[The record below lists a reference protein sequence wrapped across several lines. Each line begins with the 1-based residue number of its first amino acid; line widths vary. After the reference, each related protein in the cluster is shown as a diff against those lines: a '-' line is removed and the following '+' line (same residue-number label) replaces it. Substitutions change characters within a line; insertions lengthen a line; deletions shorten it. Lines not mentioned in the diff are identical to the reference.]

1 MIRFENVSKTY
12 QNDTIVLDSLSL
24 SIDKGEF
31 FVLIGPSGCGKTTT
45 LKLINQLI
53 IPSSGEIYINEK
65 AINVY
70 DIHELRWNIGYVLQ
84 QVALFPHLTIEENI
98 AVVPRLLGWKKEKI
112 RARVDELLAMVNL
125 EPNEYR
131 DRKPSELSGGQ
142 GQRVGVLRALAA
154 NPEILLMDEPFSA
167 LDPISRQHLQEDLLN
182 IQRTIQKTIVFVTHD
197 MDEARK
203 LGDRIAIMDKGKVVQ
218 CGTAAEL
225 QTNGTDKFVQQF
237 FSKES
242 ILQLCAEQMME
253 ALAES
258 CAVDQTAK
266 VVDHLQTYEELVH
279 LLTNEQVVYVEKEGE
294 IIGQVTAQ
302 TMMKNTS
309 QELKGKRYE

>member
-1 MIRFENVSKTY
+1 MIRFENISKTY
-12 QNDTIVLDSLSL
+12 HNDTTVLGSLNL
-24 SIDKGEF
+24 SIHKGEF

-53 IPSSGEIYINEK
+53 TPSAGKIYINEK
-65 AINVY
+65 EISEY

-98 AVVPRLLGWKKEKI
+98 AVVPKLLGWRKEKI
-112 RARVDELLAMVNL
+112 RARVDELLSMVNL

-167 LDPISRQHLQEDLLN
+167 LDPIGRQQLQEDLLA
-182 IQRTIQKTIVFVTHD
+182 IQRTIKKTIVFVTHD

-203 LGDRIAIMDKGKVVQ
+203 LGDRIAIMDKGQVVQ
-218 CGTAAEL
+218 CGTVAEL
-225 QTNGTDKFVQQF
+225 QTNTTDQIVQQF
-237 FSKES
+237 FNKES
-242 ILQLCAEQMME
+242 ILQLRAEQLME
-253 ALAES
+253 APRE
-258 CAVDQTAK
+258 TATAYDLLPT
-266 VVDHLQTYEELVH
+266 VDHLSTYEQLVH
-279 LLTNEQVVYVEKEGE
+279 LLTDFDVVYVEKEGKV
-294 IIGQVTAQ
+294 IGQVTAR